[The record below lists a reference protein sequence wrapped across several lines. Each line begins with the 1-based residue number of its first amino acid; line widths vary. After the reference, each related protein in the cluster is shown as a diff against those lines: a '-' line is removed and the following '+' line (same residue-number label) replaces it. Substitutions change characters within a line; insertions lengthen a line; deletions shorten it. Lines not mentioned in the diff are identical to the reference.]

1 MVTAHQIVSDLQKL
15 TANTEARV
23 LFYLKYNGSRNGTL
37 ISLPERDG
45 CAN

>member
-1 MVTAHQIVSDLQKL
+1 
-15 TANTEARV
+15 V